1 MARGEQEQ
9 ICFDFVKDYLNKNS
23 LPSFEDVA
31 ILRKMFQTAIPN
43 PIPSDFPDF
52 ICDSGFIE
60 HFQVSA
66 ANENRKGS
74 KHNIAIN
81 EFEKLNKEA
90 LEQEKNE
97 FEQLPARKNPKP
109 DTFDLYTVPH
119 KMESPEYNY
128 ENFIQSFKKNFE
140 KHIESLKKYEG
151 VKNCGIFL
159 IEHVGALVTVLRNK
173 NFSDFYIIKY
183 DKELLSY
190 IYNFDGYLSYIIYL
204 YNNKLDIINIKQIP
218 EYLKNAP
225 ENITFGAGRYLISAP
240 HIFIDL

>member
-74 KHNIAIN
+74 KHNITISD
-81 EFEKLNKEA
+81 FEKSNEEA
-90 LEQEKNE
+90 LEQEKIE
-97 FEQLPARKNPKP
+97 FEQLPARKSPKP
-109 DTFDLYTVPH
+109 DTFDLYVIPH
-119 KMESPEYNY
+119 KTNIAEYSY
-128 ENFIQSFKKNFE
+128 KNFIWSFKKNFE
-140 KHIESLKKYEG
+140 KHIGSLKKYEG
-151 VKNCGIFL
+151 EKNCAVFL
-159 IEHVGALVTVLRNK
+159 IEHDGALVTVLRNEK
-173 NFSDFYIIKY
+173 FSEFYKIKY

-190 IYNFDGYLSYIIYL
+190 IYNFDKYLSYIIYL